1 MDRQVE
7 HYGNHGNSCDVC
19 VSTVSFVVVVVVV
32 DGGGGGGG
40 RCYREPASHRQGYTG
55 RWHATIHNAKQGGQK
70 ERKKRRAWEKK
81 ITKQKTR
88 GEKLITITSKEIYTE
103 NQFAV
108 FPREVEA
115 HKTPIT
121 INQ

>member
-7 HYGNHGNSCDVC
+7 HYGNHGNRCDVC

-32 DGGGGGGG
+32 VVVDGGGGG
-40 RCYREPASHRQGYTG
+40 CYREPASHRQGYTG

-70 ERKKRRAWEKK
+70 GRKKKRAWEKK
-81 ITKQKTR
+81 KQKKTR
-88 GEKLITITSKEIYTE
+88 GEKLITITNKEIYTE

-108 FPREVEA
+108 FPREVER
-115 HKTPIT
+115 HKAPIT
-121 INQ
+121 MNQ